1 MLASAGVIHGPH
13 IPFLEDEEREHAY
26 AQTLRNRCCNGSSG
40 NHGPD
45 RLWRRIFHFTINQQ
59 Q

>member
-1 MLASAGVIHGPH
+1 MLASADVINGPH
-13 IPFLEDEEREHAY
+13 IPFLEDEEREYAY
-26 AQTLRNRCCNGSSG
+26 AQALRNRCCNGSSG

-45 RLWRRIFHFTINQQ
+45 RMRRRIVHFNINQQ